1 MASCTSEPTSPPE
14 HNPSVS
20 NSNGPSSED
29 SREVLITELR
39 KQNEDLRKQIADLK
53 TFAKAQTDALNKQT
67 EKLEKSEKASE
78 ELKEEIKTLTATIT
92 QFMKHQRDAM
102 EVKIPAAIEIQSQ
115 TPAKPTQHLDQTE
128 DSEDGFTLVGKRKRG
143 PVTPPQESQ
152 LPKAGNKGK
161 QAPKSQP
168 NPVAKPATKS
178 TQSKAKANVQPSI
191 TKFATR
197 PVQNKPTTKTAPQP
211 VPKQVT
217 TRPTQDQPAQ
227 VSSQVTKQV
236 LTSTEKTVPTVSA
249 TVSQS
254 PPKEKIPPIVLRDK
268 KRFMELIRI
277 TKAQSID
284 IITRNKKDGIFLFVA
299 TSDNYRKLTTLLEER
314 NYPYHSFCHPEERA
328 FRVIIKNIP
337 ESLCIDE
344 VRELLFDQGFHPKF
358 VQRWKLKSGTE
369 LPIVQVVVPRE
380 ERQIIYMTKLGVITV
395 KVEVQRGNGQPVQCF
410 NCQLFGHSSSYCR
423 APPRCVKCAGHH
435 DTRSCTKIPE
445 APPKCS
451 NCGETHTANFSGC
464 TCRPA
469 PRKPKIPTETRPP
482 QGSAWSNQGGR
493 KLAQKLASA
502 TQPAPT
508 QTPAPTNT
516 PDLNSTMQAFTDPQ
530 AFLQV
535 IALAHQLARLFPN
548 VAA

>member
-14 HNPSVS
+14 HNPSVP
-20 NSNGPSSED
+20 NSNGPSLED
-29 SREVLITELR
+29 SREVLIIELR
-39 KQNEDLRKQIADLK
+39 KQNEDLRKQIADVK

-67 EKLEKSEKASE
+67 EKPEKSEKASE
-78 ELKEEIKTLTATIT
+78 DLKEEIKILTATII
-92 QFMKHQRDAM
+92 QFMNYQKDAM
-102 EVKIPAAIEIQSQ
+102 EVKIPAAIETQTQ
-115 TPAKPTQHLDQTE
+115 TPAKPAQQSDQTE
-128 DSEDGFTLVGKRKRG
+128 DSDDGFTLVGKRKRG
-143 PVTPPQESQ
+143 PVTPPQEGQ

-161 QAPKSQP
+161 QAPKSQ
-168 NPVAKPATKS
+168 AKPATKS
-178 TQSKAKANVQPSI
+178 TQSIAKANVQPSI

-211 VPKQVT
+211 VPKQDT
-217 TRPTQDQPAQ
+217 TRPTQPAQ
-227 VSSQVTKQV
+227 VSSQATKQV
-236 LTSTEKTVPTVSA
+236 LISTAKTVPTVSA

-254 PPKEKIPPIVLRDK
+254 E
-268 KRFMELIRI
+268 
-277 TKAQSID
+277 S
-284 IITRNKKDGIFLFVA
+284 
-299 TSDNYRKLTTLLEER
+299 
-314 NYPYHSFCHPEERA
+314 YPYHSFCHPEERA

-344 VRELLFDQGFHPKF
+344 VRELLLDQGFHLKF
-358 VQRWKLKSGTE
+358 VQRWKLKSGIE

-445 APPKCS
+445 APPTCS
-451 NCGETHTANFSGC
+451 NCGEIHTANFSGC
-464 TCRPA
+464 SCRPA

-502 TQPAPT
+502 TQSAPT

-535 IALAHQLARLFPN
+535 IALAHQLARLFPS